1 MSDDDLFDKILEV
14 FKEPLDDKTNLVA
27 EFKPTRYASILWL
40 ATYLKNYKNFVV
52 KIDDFT
58 CFNYY
63 RLGKVAEY
71 VGMSYDRGKQARK
84 IYEDL
89 EKEGEVRIFIKDNKT
104 YVCLTDKGRQELRK
118 KLEEIRRL
126 KDYRSSLRFSTHT
139 SKMLSD
145 DAKLPQQAS
154 VDKYSRTGL
163 LKCQANKHRNLQGIR
178 MLCIDDE
185 PDIILGLKEFFED
198 AGCKVDGFTDPLI
211 ALSKFKAN
219 VYDIVLLDIRMP
231 GLNGLELYDRFMQI
245 NNKVVVFF
253 VTAYDIYKEALE
265 QLFPNLS
272 KEFFIMKPIDLASLI
287 QRVTIGYVSLQ

>member
-1 MSDDDLFDKILEV
+1 MSNDDDLFDKILEV
-14 FKEPLDDKTNLVA
+14 FKEPFEDKTSLVA
-27 EFKPTRYASILWL
+27 EFKPTRYACILWL

-52 KIDDFT
+52 KIDDYI

-71 VGMSYDRGKQARK
+71 IGMSYDRGKQARK

-118 KLEEIRRL
+118 KLEEISRL
-126 KDYRSSLRFSTHT
+126 KNYRSALRFSTHT
-139 SKMLSD
+139 SNMVMD
-145 DAKLPQQAS
+145 DTKLLRPAS
-154 VDKYSRTGL
+154 INKYPRTRL
-163 LKCQANKHRNLQGIR
+163 PKDQSKSKRNLEGIR
-178 MLCIDDE
+178 LLCVDDE
-185 PDIILGLKEFFED
+185 PDVMLSFKDIFEG
-198 AGCKVDGFTDPLI
+198 AGFKVDGTTDPLV
-211 ALSKFKAN
+211 ALSKFKAD
-219 VYDIVLLDIRMP
+219 VYDIVLLDIKMP
-231 GLNGLELYDRFMQI
+231 GLNGLELYERFMQI

-272 KEFFIMKPIDLASLI
+272 KDFFIMKPIDIAGLI
-287 QRVTIGYVSLQ
+287 Q